1 MYMMKFRI
9 AFISLAQVFEN
20 YHCVC
25 KICHIYFEFS
35 MLYNKFRIMSNSA
48 PHRTQLLHFG
58 GTPCIIRIIDINLLQ
73 KIITIF

>member
-1 MYMMKFRI
+1 MYTMSIMFRM

-35 MLYNKFRIMSNSA
+35 MLYNKFRIMSNSV
-48 PHRTQLLHFG
+48 PHKHSRNFE
-58 GTPCIIRIIDINLLQ
+58 I
-73 KIITIF
+73 